1 MLDKFIPSRHRN
13 LLVRLISEN
22 FRSQFLRYA
31 IAVVA
36 MVVVAAMTSSS
47 AWIMRDIVNASV
59 VSKDA
64 EQVFM
69 VASAVAVIFAV
80 KGLATYIQSIFLSR
94 AGNSIVASIQNRI
107 FDQILRQDLTFHARY
122 PSSELLMRITNNAQA
137 ARAVLDTIVTSFV
150 RDLLS
155 LLGLVAVMIIQQPL
169 LSAVASVIGPCA
181 IWGVRL
187 LTKQVRKL
195 MERELA
201 SIAMIIRNVQETTTG
216 IKVIKAFGL
225 EAHMRGNMDKFV
237 RDVETQ
243 ANSIARL
250 EAASSPI
257 METLSGFAIAAV
269 VALSAVWVL
278 QEGNSPG
285 ELMSFITALL
295 LAYEPAKRLARMRIS
310 LEAGM
315 IGVGMMYDLI
325 DHPFE
330 LHEADAAIDLSDTSG
345 EIRFESVTFGYS
357 RGIPLFDRLDLAF
370 AAGKTTA
377 LVGPS
382 GGGKSTIINL
392 IMRLYDPE
400 AGRITIDGNDLRLV
414 SLQSLRRH
422 MAYVGQ
428 DTFLFTGTVRHNIAL
443 GREGASDADII
454 DAAKAANAHEFIM
467 QLPLGYDTLVGENGA
482 NLSGGQR
489 QRIAIARAML
499 RNARILIL
507 DEATSALD
515 SEAEAQVQEALAR
528 LTRGRT
534 TIVIAH
540 RLSTVVSA
548 DKIVVIE
555 QGKMTE
561 QGRFGELIQRDG
573 LFKRLY
579 ELQLLPQEGEV
590 A

>member
-1 MLDKFIPSRHRN
+1 
-13 LLVRLISEN
+13 
-22 FRSQFLRYA
+22 
-31 IAVVA
+31 
-36 MVVVAAMTSSS
+36 
-47 AWIMRDIVNASV
+47 
-59 VSKDA
+59 
-64 EQVFM
+64 
-69 VASAVAVIFAV
+69 
-80 KGLATYIQSIFLSR
+80 
-94 AGNSIVASIQNRI
+94 
-107 FDQILRQDLTFHARY
+107 
-122 PSSELLMRITNNAQA
+122 
-137 ARAVLDTIVTSFV
+137 
-150 RDLLS
+150 
-155 LLGLVAVMIIQQPL
+155 
-169 LSAVASVIGPCA
+169 
-181 IWGVRL
+181 
-187 LTKQVRKL
+187 
-195 MERELA
+195 
-201 SIAMIIRNVQETTTG
+201 
-216 IKVIKAFGL
+216 
-225 EAHMRGNMDKFV
+225 
-237 RDVETQ
+237 
-243 ANSIARL
+243 
-250 EAASSPI
+250 
-257 METLSGFAIAAV
+257 
-269 VALSAVWVL
+269 
-278 QEGNSPG
+278 
-285 ELMSFITALL
+285 
-295 LAYEPAKRLARMRIS
+295 
-310 LEAGM
+310 
-315 IGVGMMYDLI
+315 
-325 DHPFE
+325 
-330 LHEADAAIDLSDTSG
+330 
-345 EIRFESVTFGYS
+345 
-357 RGIPLFDRLDLAF
+357 
-370 AAGKTTA
+370 
-377 LVGPS
+377 
-382 GGGKSTIINL
+382 
-392 IMRLYDPE
+392 MRLYDPE

-414 SLQSLRRH
+414 SLQSLRLH

-540 RLSTVVSA
+540 RLSTVVYA